1 MTVSTLGATLLS
13 VGVIAAFALFGGG
26 AWMALKQRQRHK
38 GGLMIVAALVLLVN
52 VLIWT
57 V

>member
-1 MTVSTLGATLLS
+1 MPIGTLGATLLS

-26 AWMALKQRQRHK
+26 AWLALKKRQLHK
-38 GGLMIVAALVLLVN
+38 GVLMIVAAMVLLVN